1 MTTQHAPAHSQDS
14 FMIQQIADRFE
25 VYNPNGEFLGAYPVR
40 AAAEKRVTCL
50 AQHTERT
57 TRNSP

>member
-1 MTTQHAPAHSQDS
+1 
-14 FMIQQIADRFE
+14 MIQQIADRFE
-25 VYNPNGEFLGAYPVR
+25 VYNPSGEFLGAYPVR